1 MPRLRNTLLVALIF
15 ITVVGSSLPKASPA
29 HAATFR
35 MGTSSAT
42 PEPRHPGGLSGDNG
56 EPDLGNNR
64 SASQPKPPTS
74 PPTRDLEGLELT
86 NPPYLLWIGRIWMA
100 VNLGVGR

>member
-1 MPRLRNTLLVALIF
+1 MLRFRNTLLVALIF
-15 ITVVGSSLPKASPA
+15 TAVVGSSLPKASPA
-29 HAATFR
+29 HAATYR
-35 MGTSSAT
+35 MGTSSMQ

-64 SASQPKPPTS
+64 SASQPKPPTGS
-74 PPTRDLEGLELT
+74 PTKDLEGSELT

-100 VNLGVGR
+100 LNLGVGR

>member
-1 MPRLRNTLLVALIF
+1 MLRLRNTLLVALIF
-15 ITVVGSSLPKASPA
+15 TAVVGTSLPKASPA
-29 HAATFR
+29 LAATFR
-35 MGTSSAT
+35 MGTSSVT
-42 PEPRHPGGLSGDNG
+42 PEPRNPGGLSGDSG

-64 SASQPKPPTS
+64 SASQPKPPTG

-100 VNLGVGR
+100 VNLGASR